1 MTGKLRLPAVLA
13 VVLAAPAAP
22 AAPAALV
29 GQQPAITLEQVMSA
43 PFPDELVA
51 APTGGALTWVFDARG
66 ARNIW
71 VATPP
76 DYRGRQVTAYAEDDG
91 QEIAGVEWTPDAKT
105 IVYVRGG
112 GANSRGE
119 YPNPTSVAA
128 GVEQAVW
135 ASAVTGGTPRK
146 IGEGHSPAV
155 SPKGDRVAFIRKGQI
170 WWAALGDTTPAEQL
184 VHSRGTASTLRWSP
198 EGSKLAF
205 VSDRDDHGFVGVY
218 DVATK
223 SLRYLDP
230 SVDSDDEPIWSPDG
244 KKVAYLRIPA
254 SVGVVPFTPRRAAQP
269 WSIRVADVASGDGRE
284 VWRADSGRGS
294 AFRGIV
300 GRQAPRCARV
310 ARRGLSRPR
319 APRRQ
324 LPPGHHTERLRAPRE
339 VSSGDPRQPPDH
351 RCSPVGAGLLRR
363 HDPQTGSHSS
373 DPLCRASVRAAPG
386 SDPKAVESDSGPN

>member
-13 VVLAAPAAP
+13 VVLAAP

-51 APTGGALTWVFDARG
+51 APTGGALAWVFDARG

-119 YPNPTSVAA
+119 YPNPTSVTA

-146 IGEGHSPAV
+146 IGEGHSAAV
-155 SPKGDRVAFIRKGQI
+155 SPKGDRVAFIRNGQI
-170 WWAALGDTTPAEQL
+170 WWAALGDTTPADQL

-223 SLRYLDP
+223 SLR
-230 SVDSDDEPIWSPDG
+230 SEERRVGKECRSRWSP
-244 KKVAYLRIPA
+244 Y
-254 SVGVVPFTPRRAAQP
+254 
-269 WSIRVADVASGDGRE
+269 
-284 VWRADSGRGS
+284 
-294 AFRGIV
+294 
-300 GRQAPRCARV
+300 
-310 ARRGLSRPR
+310 
-319 APRRQ
+319 
-324 LPPGHHTERLRAPRE
+324 H
-339 VSSGDPRQPPDH
+339 
-351 RCSPVGAGLLRR
+351 
-363 HDPQTGSHSS
+363 
-373 DPLCRASVRAAPG
+373 
-386 SDPKAVESDSGPN
+386 